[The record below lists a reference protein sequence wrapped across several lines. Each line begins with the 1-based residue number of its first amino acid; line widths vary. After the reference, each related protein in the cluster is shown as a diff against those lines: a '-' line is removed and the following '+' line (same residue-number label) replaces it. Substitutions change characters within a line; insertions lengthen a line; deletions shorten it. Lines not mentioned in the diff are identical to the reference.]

1 MKLIQLNIKKF
12 RSIEK
17 AEIYFDEINAIVGQ
31 NNSGKSAIIR
41 ALNCFFNY
49 DKEEYNFLKGIHAYT
64 NQSTTV
70 LELKFSTEHLT
81 SSLLEPY
88 VIENYLYF
96 QMKFKVGNKKR
107 SLKIKN
113 TLGMYDTIDDS
124 LISELKKHIT
134 FVYIPPKRNDSDIKW
149 NESALLTELLDEFIK
164 KETHRRDNIT
174 PQIKKTTAFLESGLL
189 QKITKS
195 LKQIYSLQD
204 NFDFELSFDKTSN
217 ILTFFNG
224 LELHIIENNKSF
236 DLLECG
242 TGIQSLTIIALHRF
256 LAKLRHKN
264 IILGLEE
271 PETNLHPQ
279 AQREL
284 ISSIK
289 KYTSES
295 DELSQIILTTHST
308 VFVDNIE
315 HSNITLVRKASD
327 SIRGFKSV
335 ISSLPQDFFMKY
347 NLEEFKYYQYHGY
360 RNSDFFYAK
369 RVILV
374 ESKNDAEVIKNLAR
388 KESIDLD
395 LEGISIINIDGVNNL
410 NYTFH
415 LIRELEIP
423 YTLILDKDYF
433 IPYINDD
440 LATSRNTQGL
450 PKYRYEYKADCII
463 DTLINSPRDKATLL
477 TLFESNH
484 SKALDVAQ
492 NYNIIVMNYNLEIDL
507 LCSNKSVEKYC
518 EILHIASPNNHRKY
532 LLEQRHKQIKKIEHI
547 LTVLDS
553 IEINNLPNSY
563 KRIRKLLINISKK
576 PTI

>member
-49 DKEEYNFLKGIHAYT
+49 EKEEVNFIKGIHTYS
-64 NQSTTV
+64 NPSTSI
-70 LELKFSTEHLT
+70 LELKFLAGNLSTSILEQYLVDGHLF
-81 SSLLEPY
+81 
-88 VIENYLYF
+88 F
-96 QMKFKVGNKKR
+96 QMKFKSSGKKR
-107 SLKIKN
+107 TLRIKN
-113 TLGMYDTIDDS
+113 YMGYQTVDESFIF
-124 LISELKKHIT
+124 ELKKYVT
-134 FVYIPPKRNDSDIKW
+134 FVYIPPNRNDNDIKW
-149 NESALLTELLDEFIK
+149 NESTLLMEVLDEFIK
-164 KETHRRDNIT
+164 KETSRRDNIT
-174 PQIKKTTAFLESGLL
+174 PQIKKTTSFLESGLL

-195 LKQIYSLQD
+195 LKQIYSLND
-204 NFDFELSFDKTSN
+204 DFNFELSFDKTSN
-217 ILTFFNG
+217 ILNFFNG
-224 LELHIIENNKSF
+224 LKLHIVENDKAF

-242 TGIQSLTIIALHRF
+242 TGVQSLTIIALHLY
-256 LAKLRHKN
+256 LAKLRHEN

-289 KYTSES
+289 KYTSDS
-295 DELSQIILTTHST
+295 ELSQIILTTHST

-315 HSNITLVRKASD
+315 HHKITLVRKTND
-327 SIRGFKSV
+327 LTRGFKSKV
-335 ISSLPQDFFMKY
+335 SMLSDNFFIKY
-347 NLEEFKYYQYHGY
+347 NIEEFKYYQYHGY

-369 RVILV
+369 RVIIV
-374 ESKNDAEVIKNLAR
+374 ESKNDAEVIKSLAR
-388 KESIDLD
+388 RESIDLD
-395 LEGISIINIDGVNNL
+395 LEGITLINIDGVKNL
-410 NYTFH
+410 NYAFY
-415 LIRELEIP
+415 LIKELEIP

-440 LATSRNTQGL
+440 LASSRNAQGL
-450 PKYRYEYKADCII
+450 PKYKYEYKNECII
-463 DTLINSPRDKATLL
+463 DILINNHREKIDLL
-477 TLFESNH
+477 KLFENNH
-484 SKALDVAQ
+484 SKALDLTE

-507 LCSNKSVEKYC
+507 ICSNKSVEKYC
-518 EILHIASPNNHRKY
+518 ERFNILSPNDNRKH
-532 LLEQRHKQIKKIEHI
+532 LLVERYKQIKKIEHI
-547 LTVLDS
+547 LPVLES

-576 PTI
+576 KG